1 MLFSTS
7 QTPKKSLNRSA
18 TFNPITPIS
27 EFTTG
32 FASPEKDTNNS
43 LKKFNTITTDSYIDS
58 AFEKPQIV
66 RFKNNIL
73 WIFNILG
80 NDKKISDKNKNNE
93 EDVKRSNNAMKD
105 HVKNA
110 KINYSP
116 YNSKSND

>member
-7 QTPKKSLNRSA
+7 QTPKKSLNKSA

-93 EDVKRSNNAMKD
+93 EDVKRSSNAMKD

-116 YNSKSND
+116 